1 MDIYEIVVIICVVA
15 VSTFGL
21 SIAIIAIDD
30 KLDDI
35 KDELRKL
42 VEEIDKNDK

>member
-1 MDIYEIVVIICVVA
+1 MNIYEIVVIICVVA

-35 KDELRKL
+35 KDELRRL
-42 VEEIDKNDK
+42 NDGKTKYD